1 MPSAGLL
8 AVFAVATFALTV
20 TPGPG
25 VLYVVGRSVG
35 GGRRAGLASML
46 GIETGEA
53 VYIAG
58 TALGITALIATSA
71 IALSILRYGGA
82 AYLVLLGIR
91 AWRQKEEGGPLAGPE
106 HAAGAEPGGR
116 LAAGQAGAGSS
127 AVRQWGAY
135 GRGLV
140 VQLLNPKVAVF
151 FLAYFP
157 QFIRPG
163 GPVAPQVLLLGA
175 VYLAIAVVT
184 DACYVLL
191 ASWLAIRIAR
201 TERARRRRARIS
213 ALTYFVLAGLALAA
227 GDRGAGAK
235 AIASSLT

>member
-1 MPSAGLL
+1 MPSPGLL
-8 AVFAVATFALTV
+8 AVFALATFVLTA

-35 GGRRAGLASML
+35 SGRRAGLASML

-58 TALGITALIATSA
+58 AALGITAMLATSA
-71 IALSILRYGGA
+71 IALSVLRYGGA

-91 AWRQKEEGGPLAGPE
+91 AWRQHDEDAETDRPPAGRG
-106 HAAGAEPGGR
+106 H
-116 LAAGQAGAGSS
+116 
-127 AVRQWGAY
+127 WGAY

-163 GPVAPQVLLLGA
+163 HAVAPQVIVLGA
-175 VYLAIAVVT
+175 IYLTIAVIT

-191 ASWLAIRIAR
+191 ASWLADRLAR
-201 TERARRRRARIS
+201 TPRARRRRARIS
-213 ALTYFVLAGLALAA
+213 ALTYFVLAAAAILIGNNVTPGRALAQA
-227 GDRGAGAK
+227 P
-235 AIASSLT
+235 

>member
-8 AVFAVATFALTV
+8 AVFALATFVLTV

-35 GGRRAGLASML
+35 GGRTAGFASML

-58 TALGITALIATSA
+58 AALGITALLATSA
-71 IALSILRYGGA
+71 LALSVLRYAGA
-82 AYLVLLGIR
+82 AYLVVLGIR
-91 AWRQKEEGGPLAGPE
+91 AWREGDRD
-106 HAAGAEPGGR
+106 AEPE
-116 LAAGQAGAGSS
+116 GADRVARPGLWS
-127 AVRQWGAY
+127 AY

-140 VQLLNPKVAVF
+140 VQLLNPKVAIF

-157 QFIRPG
+157 QFVRPG
-163 GPVAPQVLLLGA
+163 QPAAPQVALLGA
-175 VYLAIAVVT
+175 IYLAIAVGT

-191 ASWLAIRIAR
+191 ASWLAERLAK
-201 TERARRRRARIS
+201 TPRARRRRARIS
-213 ALTYFVLAGLALAA
+213 ALTYFVLAVAA
-227 GDRGAGAK
+227 VLTGDRAAAQAASQAG
-235 AIASSLT
+235 

>member
-1 MPSAGLL
+1 MPSPALL
-8 AVFAVATFALTV
+8 AVFALATFVVTA

-25 VLYVVGRSVG
+25 VLYVVGRAVG
-35 GGRRAGLASML
+35 GGRRSGLASML

-58 TALGITALIATSA
+58 AALGITALLATSA
-71 IALSILRYGGA
+71 IALSVLRYGGA

-91 AWRQKEEGGPLAGPE
+91 AWRQDAEQAEGGDEAGAR
-106 HAAGAEPGGR
+106 AAGRGH
-116 LAAGQAGAGSS
+116 
-127 AVRQWGAY
+127 WGAY

-163 GPVAPQVLLLGA
+163 QPVAPQVAVLGA
-175 VYLAIAVVT
+175 IYLAIAVGT

-191 ASWLAIRIAR
+191 AAWLAVRLAR
-201 TERARRRRARIS
+201 TKRARRRRSRFS
-213 ALTYFVLAGLALAA
+213 ALMYFALAA
-227 GDRGAGAK
+227 ADLLVGDRGAAARAVGQA
-235 AIASSLT
+235 T

>member
-1 MPSAGLL
+1 MPDSRLL
-8 AVFAVATFALTV
+8 AVFALATFVLTV

-35 GGRRAGLASML
+35 GGRRLGLASML

-58 TALGITALIATSA
+58 AALGITALIAASPL
-71 IALSILRYGGA
+71 ALSVLRYAGA
-82 AYLVLLGIR
+82 GYLVLLGIR
-91 AWRQKEEGGPLAGPE
+91 AWRDHGDEADGEKP
-106 HAAGAEPGGR
+106 
-116 LAAGQAGAGSS
+116 AGSGRAAS
-127 AVRQWGAY
+127 DRAAY

-163 GPVAPQVLLLGA
+163 QAVAPQVIVLGLI
-175 VYLAIAVVT
+175 YILIAMSVDT
-184 DACYVLL
+184 CYVLL
-191 ASWLAIRIAR
+191 AAWLADRLAR
-201 TERARRRRARIS
+201 TAKARRRRARVS
-213 ALTYFVLAGLALAA
+213 ALTYFALAA
-227 GDRGAGAK
+227 AALALGDRGGAAHAMMPARAGEPG
-235 AIASSLT
+235 LVTG

>member
-1 MPSAGLL
+1 MPDPRLVG
-8 AVFAVATFALTV
+8 VFALATFVLTV

-35 GGRRAGLASML
+35 GGRRTGLASML

-58 TALGITALIATSA
+58 AALGITALIAASPV
-71 IALSILRYGGA
+71 ALSVLRYGGA

-91 AWRQKEEGGPLAGPE
+91 AWRDAGKEDEPAGE
-106 HAAGAEPGGR
+106 
-116 LAAGQAGAGSS
+116 GAGGSNW
-127 AVRQWGAY
+127 AAY

-157 QFIRPG
+157 QFIRG
-163 GPVAPQVLLLGA
+163 GAPVAPQVVLLGA
-175 VYLAIAVVT
+175 IYIVIAMSVDT
-184 DACYVLL
+184 CYVLL
-191 ASWLAIRIAR
+191 ASWLADRLAR
-201 TERARRRRARIS
+201 TARARRRRARIS
-213 ALTYFVLAGLALAA
+213 ALTYFALAA
-227 GDRGAGAK
+227 AALAIGGDGNAARATAG
-235 AIASSLT
+235 

>member
-1 MPSAGLL
+1 MPSPALL
-8 AVFAVATFALTV
+8 AVFALATFVLTA

-35 GGRRAGLASML
+35 GGRRSGLASML

-53 VYIAG
+53 VYTAG
-58 TALGITALIATSA
+58 AALGITALLATSA
-71 IALSILRYGGA
+71 IALSVLRYGGA

-91 AWRQKEEGGPLAGPE
+91 AWRQDAEQAEGGDE
-106 HAAGAEPGGR
+106 AGAR
-116 LAAGQAGAGSS
+116 AARRGL
-127 AVRQWGAY
+127 WGAY

-163 GPVAPQVLLLGA
+163 QPVAPQVALLG
-175 VYLAIAVVT
+175 VIYIAIAMSIDT
-184 DACYVLL
+184 CYVLL
-191 ASWLAIRIAR
+191 AAWLADRLSR

-213 ALTYFVLAGLALAA
+213 SLTYFPLAVAALAL
-227 GDRGAGAK
+227 GDRGGA
-235 AIASSLT
+235 ADALAPAR

>member
-1 MPSAGLL
+1 MQSPGLI
-8 AVFAVATFALTV
+8 AAFALATFVLTA

-35 GGRRAGLASML
+35 GGRRSGLASML

-58 TALGITALIATSA
+58 AALGITALLATSA
-71 IALSILRYGGA
+71 IALSVLRYGGA

-91 AWRQKEEGGPLAGPE
+91 AWRERAHETGP
-106 HAAGAEPGGR
+106 AAGSGGQD
-116 LAAGQAGAGSS
+116 AGGGH
-127 AVRQWGAY
+127 WGGY

-157 QFIRPG
+157 QFIKPAQ
-163 GPVAPQVLLLGA
+163 PVAPQVALLGA
-175 VYLAIAVVT
+175 IYLAIAVVT

-191 ASWLAIRIAR
+191 ASWLADRLAR
-201 TERARRRRARIS
+201 TPRAQRRRARVS
-213 ALTYFVLAGLALAA
+213 ALTYFALAA
-227 GDRGAGAK
+227 AAVLIGDRGTAARAAGQAV
-235 AIASSLT
+235 

>member
-1 MPSAGLL
+1 MPDPRLL
-8 AVFAVATFALTV
+8 AIFALATFLLTV

-58 TALGITALIATSA
+58 AALGLTALIAASPV
-71 IALSILRYGGA
+71 ALSVLRYAGA

-91 AWRQKEEGGPLAGPE
+91 AWRDHGADEPDGEKAGG
-106 HAAGAEPGGR
+106 
-116 LAAGQAGAGSS
+116 ST
-127 AVRQWGAY
+127 WGAY

-157 QFIRPG
+157 QFI
-163 GPVAPQVLLLGA
+163 GPRQAVVPQVVVLGL
-175 VYLAIAVVT
+175 VYLLIAVSVDT
-184 DACYVLL
+184 CYVLL
-191 ASWLAIRIAR
+191 AAWLADRLAR
-201 TERARRRRARIS
+201 AARAQRRRARIS
-213 ALTYFVLAGLALAA
+213 ALTYFALAA
-227 GDRGAGAK
+227 AALALGDRGSTAHALVPVRAGAPR
-235 AIASSLT
+235 AVAG

>member
-1 MPSAGLL
+1 MPSPGLL
-8 AVFAVATFALTV
+8 AVFALATFVLTA

-25 VLYVVGRSVG
+25 VLYVVGRSVGG

-58 TALGITALIATSA
+58 AALGITALLATSA
-71 IALSILRYGGA
+71 LALSVLRYGGA

-91 AWRQKEEGGPLAGPE
+91 AWRQHDEGDEADR
-106 HAAGAEPGGR
+106 EPARRGH
-116 LAAGQAGAGSS
+116 
-127 AVRQWGAY
+127 WGAY

-163 GPVAPQVLLLGA
+163 QAVARQVIVLGII
-175 VYLAIAVVT
+175 YLTIAVVT
-184 DACYVLL
+184 DTCYVLL
-191 ASWLAIRIAR
+191 ASWLADRLAR
-201 TERARRRRARIS
+201 TPRARRRRARIS
-213 ALTYFVLAGLALAA
+213 ALTYFVLAAA
-227 GDRGAGAK
+227 AILIGDRGTTARAL
-235 AIASSLT
+235 AQAP

>member
-1 MPSAGLL
+1 MPSPGLI
-8 AVFAVATFALTV
+8 AAFALATFVLTA

-35 GGRRAGLASML
+35 GGKRAGLASML

-58 TALGITALIATSA
+58 AALGITALLATSA
-71 IALSILRYGGA
+71 IALSVLRYGGA

-91 AWRQKEEGGPLAGPE
+91 AWREGRHDSGPATATEGD
-106 HAAGAEPGGR
+106 AARGGHWR
-116 LAAGQAGAGSS
+116 
-127 AVRQWGAY
+127 AY

-157 QFIRPG
+157 QF
-163 GPVAPQVLLLGA
+163 V
-175 VYLAIAVVT
+175 
-184 DACYVLL
+184 
-191 ASWLAIRIAR
+191 
-201 TERARRRRARIS
+201 
-213 ALTYFVLAGLALAA
+213 
-227 GDRGAGAK
+227 
-235 AIASSLT
+235 

>member
-1 MPSAGLL
+1 MPSPGLL
-8 AVFAVATFALTV
+8 AVFALATFVLTA

-35 GGRRAGLASML
+35 SGRRSGLASML

-58 TALGITALIATSA
+58 AALGITALLATSA
-71 IALSILRYGGA
+71 TALSVLRYGGA
-82 AYLVLLGIR
+82 AYLILLGIR
-91 AWRQKEEGGPLAGPE
+91 AWRQHDEETEADRQPAGRG
-106 HAAGAEPGGR
+106 H
-116 LAAGQAGAGSS
+116 
-127 AVRQWGAY
+127 WGAY

-163 GPVAPQVLLLGA
+163 HAVQPQVIVLGA
-175 VYLAIAVVT
+175 IYLTIAVIT
-184 DACYVLL
+184 DTCYVLL
-191 ASWLAIRIAR
+191 ASWLADRLAR
-201 TERARRRRARIS
+201 TPTARRRRARIS
-213 ALTYFVLAGLALAA
+213 ALTYFVLAAAAILIGDHVTQDRALAQPP
-227 GDRGAGAK
+227 
-235 AIASSLT
+235 

>member
-1 MPSAGLL
+1 MPDPRLLGL
-8 AVFAVATFALTV
+8 FALATFVLTV

-25 VLYVVGRSVG
+25 VLYVIGRSVG
-35 GGRRAGLASML
+35 GGRRSGLSSML

-58 TALGITALIATSA
+58 AALGITALLAASPV
-71 IALSILRYGGA
+71 ALSVLRYGGA

-91 AWRQKEEGGPLAGPE
+91 AWRDVGGDVAEDERDGEVAG
-106 HAAGAEPGGR
+106 
-116 LAAGQAGAGSS
+116 GSNWS
-127 AVRQWGAY
+127 AY

-163 GPVAPQVLLLGA
+163 IPAAPQVVLLGT
-175 VYLAIAVVT
+175 VYIAIAMSVDT
-184 DACYVLL
+184 CYVLL
-191 ASWLAIRIAR
+191 ASWLADRLAR
-201 TERARRRRARIS
+201 SGRARRRRARIS
-213 ALTYFVLAGLALAA
+213 ALTYFALAGAALILGDHGGAA
-227 GDRGAGAK
+227 HATTR
-235 AIASSLT
+235 